1 MQSRMRVGPTR
12 TLVKRPP
19 KTRSKE
25 HILYNAEA
33 DSDNADQMSSANA
46 LDF

>member
-1 MQSRMRVGPTR
+1 MQSRMSIGPAR
-12 TLVKRPP
+12 TLVKRSP

-25 HILYNAEA
+25 HILYNAEI
-33 DSDNADQMSSANA
+33 DSDDANQMSFANA